1 MDPDSRGEEGKTAG
15 VSHVTVWEG
24 GRRERRKR
32 LGGWARLASDQ
43 VAPISFS
50 VAFTP
55 SERSATLEGRSPV
68 DGRMITMEMR

>member
-1 MDPDSRGEEGKTAG
+1 MAG
-15 VSHVTVWEG
+15 VSHGAMWQDRMGVWQ
-24 GRRERRKR
+24 RTN
-32 LGGWARLASDQ
+32 SP
-43 VAPISFS
+43 PISFS